1 MVELARRS
9 NDYLKEGSVIL
20 CSRGGLLGGNA
31 IKVPR
36 PLNENKGSKTM
47 RVISKVE
54 RYLEVRSP

>member
-20 CSRGGLLGGNA
+20 CSRGGLLGGNE
-31 IKVPR
+31 IKVPC

-47 RVISKVE
+47 RVISKVDNIIP
-54 RYLEVRSP
+54 S